1 MTAIGSGGFQKLET
15 LVKNTEINNLGI
27 INSCECQV
35 FLNVWAQ
42 SRQTTMWFLFLTELN
57 STLSCTEYISDWSN

>member
-1 MTAIGSGGFQKLET
+1 MTAMCSGGFQQLET

-42 SRQTTMWFLFLTELN
+42 SRQTTMWFLF
-57 STLSCTEYISDWSN
+57 